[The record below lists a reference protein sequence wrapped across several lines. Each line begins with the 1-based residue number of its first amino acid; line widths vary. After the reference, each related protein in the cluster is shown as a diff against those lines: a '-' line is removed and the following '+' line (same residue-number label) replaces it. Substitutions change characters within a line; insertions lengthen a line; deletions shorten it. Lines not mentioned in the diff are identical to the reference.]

1 MLSNSFRLDLL
12 IVHVEIIEFF
22 KMSKNQSLQ
31 DIIASKRE
39 RYCPDFV
46 LNLCTCASVQEGWSS
61 IRIRTFYANHT
72 HLHTMLSHLLY
83 MMSDFAT
90 SACFIK
96 TLQRERNLTYRDKEV
111 PAPAQR
117 SQS

>member
-39 RYCPDFV
+39 RDIV
-46 LNLCTCASVQEGWSS
+46 QILC
-61 IRIRTFYANHT
+61 
-72 HLHTMLSHLLY
+72 
-83 MMSDFAT
+83 
-90 SACFIK
+90 
-96 TLQRERNLTYRDKEV
+96 
-111 PAPAQR
+111 
-117 SQS
+117 